1 MGDLRR
7 FELDR
12 YREHYS
18 LTTLFETGTFRGDGV
33 QQALD
38 SGFGFIYS
46 VEIMDEFFDK
56 CVERFSKNDNITLLK
71 GHSSDM
77 LEEALPSID
86 GNIFFWLD
94 AHFPGADGGLRDYN
108 GESDADLRCPLE
120 TELRVIA
127 KHRHG
132 ARDVFLIDDLRIYED
147 GNFENGALP
156 ANVSR
161 PPGANIDFVYELFG
175 DSHHII
181 KLYYDEGYILLLP
194 IDDLPKIYARRMIL
208 NLDGEVG
215 RLLAE
220 KEQEKE
226 GARELRE

>member
-18 LTTLFETGTFRGDGV
+18 LNTLFETGTFHGQGV

-38 SGFGFIYS
+38 NGFDSVYS
-46 VEIMDEFFDK
+46 VEIMDEFFDE
-56 CVERFSKNDNITLLK
+56 CVERFSTNDNVTLLK
-71 GHSSDM
+71 GHSADLLDES
-77 LEEALPSID
+77 LPSID

-94 AHFPGADGGLRDYN
+94 AHFPGADGGLRDYDA
-108 GESDADLRCPLE
+108 ESDETLRCPLE
-120 TELRVIA
+120 NELRVIA
-127 KHRHG
+127 KHRRG
-132 ARDVFLIDDLRIYED
+132 APDVFLIDDLRIYED
-147 GNFENGALP
+147 GKFENGGLP

-194 IDDLPKIYARRMIL
+194 IHDIPKIYARRTFW

-215 RLLAE
+215 RLLA
-220 KEQEKE
+220 KRE
-226 GARELRE
+226 G